1 MNLLNFIRKNINR
14 TIPDF
19 SDVGVDMHSHL
30 IPGIDDGVTTIEEAV
45 EIVKQ
50 LHKLGYYKL
59 ITTPHIMSDFYK
71 NTPEIINSGLK
82 LLQNEIR
89 KQNISVTIEAAAEYY
104 LDYEFE
110 KKLEKEN
117 LMTFGKKY
125 ILIEISFFNP
135 LDSLHEIIFNLET
148 AGYKPILAHPERYTY
163 WLYDFNKYIELK
175 DRGVLFQINVNSLIG
190 EYSLQAKKI
199 AEKLIENNMVEF
211 LGTDVHFMMHVELMN
226 KLLSNKH
233 LAKLVY
239 SGNLLNNTL

>member
-1 MNLLNFIRKNINR
+1 MLNFIRKNINR